1 MFPHSWKFSYRH
13 SALAGGTLVDMGYSD
28 VSVLAGGAAAWLKAG
43 LDVQRG
49 LTGVMSA
56 PTDVLLSG
64 IDRNSA
70 DMMNYLRWEEALGAK
85 FSAG

>member
-1 MFPHSWKFSYRH
+1 M
-13 SALAGGTLVDMGYSD
+13 LADMGYSD
-28 VSVLAGGAAAWLKAG
+28 LSVLVGGTTAWLNAG

-56 PTDVLLSG
+56 PTDMVLSG

-85 FSAG
+85 FTPG